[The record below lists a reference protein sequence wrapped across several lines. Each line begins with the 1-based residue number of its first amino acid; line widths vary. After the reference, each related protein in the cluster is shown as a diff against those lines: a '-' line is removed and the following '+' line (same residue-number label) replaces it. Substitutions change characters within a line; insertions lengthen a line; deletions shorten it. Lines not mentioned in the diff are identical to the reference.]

1 MNFRFDNCFY
11 LRILDKYFMKAN
23 LFFTFLI
30 ILILTFSNCTN
41 KLPGDTKANL
51 GLLSFLSRI
60 KSTPA
65 IPCRKYAK
73 KTNMKI
79 SALNTSTGIT
89 VERINSTTC
98 DFDLNTKSMFCVYE
112 YPIGFF
118 GNVINNDRKI
128 YKNVLDFIE
137 EKNIP
142 GKDRQISEID
152 NEDPLTKKD
161 YSYTTDGKLIQIL
174 EANGTVSNIDSYDS
188 FGRPLTRKTKIGA
201 CFVPAIQTFD
211 DLNKNT
217 VYSIFF
223 SLSTPAA
230 CPVFFSN
237 NSFPDL
243 KLEFFYNSEFFIT
256 KLIQTSGLQINTTTY
271 TTVEIGEVCK
281 LDSEVSVP

>member
-1 MNFRFDNCFY
+1 
-11 LRILDKYFMKAN
+11 MKAN
-23 LFFTFLI
+23 LFYAFLI
-30 ILILTFSNCTN
+30 VLILSFSNCTS
-41 KLPGDTKANL
+41 KLPDDTKANL

-73 KTNMKI
+73 KTNMNI
-79 SALNTSTGIT
+79 STLNTSTGIT
-89 VERINSTTC
+89 VERINSSTC
-98 DFDLNTKSMFCVYE
+98 DFDFNTKSMFCVYE
-112 YPIGFF
+112 YPIGLL
-118 GNVINNDRKI
+118 GNPITKERKF
-128 YKNVLDFIE
+128 YKTISDFVDEI
-137 EKNIP
+137 KIP
-142 GKDRQISEID
+142 LKPNQISEID

-161 YSYTTDGKLIQIL
+161 YSYTTDGKLIQVL

-188 FGRPLTRKTKIGA
+188 FGRPLTRKTKIGV
-201 CFVPAIQTFD
+201 CFVPVIQTFD

-230 CPVFFSN
+230 CPTFFS
-237 NSFPDL
+237 SFPILDL

-271 TTVEIGEVCK
+271 TTVEIAEVCK
-281 LDSEVSVP
+281 VPSEISVI